1 MPRTQGRREH
11 GREGGLLFCTL
22 TAATADLPDAKYTK
36 NKKNPAKVEY
46 FQKTKNSYVLK
57 NDLDF

>member
-1 MPRTQGRREH
+1 M
-11 GREGGLLFCTL
+11 GGKWIVVCTL

-36 NKKNPAKVEY
+36 NKKPAKVEY
-46 FQKTKNSYVLK
+46 FYKTNNSYVRK

>member
-1 MPRTQGRREH
+1 M
-11 GREGGLLFCTL
+11 GGKWIVVCTL

-46 FQKTKNSYVLK
+46 FQKTKNSYVFK